1 MIIIFALHCPVYH
14 FLAERHK
21 CARFLN
27 RTPTYGVRQHL
38 AIACSIK
45 ALNSRVALK
54 ENNNPLPKFL
64 IVSRLVVFFL
74 FTVKLLIVFG
84 SNLEQD

>member
-1 MIIIFALHCPVYH
+1 MIINFALHCLVYH

-21 CARFLN
+21 CARFRRISN

-54 ENNNPLPKFL
+54 ENNNPLPKF
-64 IVSRLVVFFL
+64 
-74 FTVKLLIVFG
+74 
-84 SNLEQD
+84 